1 MVQLFFLFFSS
12 SPLRYIVWLILSHN
26 RVMDYPSLSNTTKI
40 MTTVECFDVYFICFS
55 YGCHTQTTD
64 YRITHFNEAT
74 LLACDTLSKTNRSVN
89 MILILWLKS
98 GEFYFILI
106 RIDMNVYK
114 FPFSMRNMHNL
125 ISWDDWFIVKKYRHL
140 YVRIQM
146 RSVNGQK
153 DPAHWAF
160 SAETPWN
167 DIKITFF
174 FQKERDM
181 TADSSIVRK
190 CVCVFDNMHISL
202 FLFFTLSAFLFR
214 SFSISLSF
222 HRSLIAIGIVVEA
235 HALRV
240 ALFHRN
246 VDTFMLDS
254 TIYSYSVVHVMK
266 TGRKTQHCVCV
277 FVCVCLYMHV

>member
-125 ISWDDWFIVKKYRHL
+125 ISLDDWFIVKKYRHL

-174 FQKERDM
+174 FKKKEIWQQIPVL
-181 TADSSIVRK
+181 SGSVS
-190 CVCVFDNMHISL
+190 VCLIICTSLFFSFSL
-202 FLFFTLSAFLFR
+202 FLLFSFALSLYLSLF
-214 SFSISLSF
+214 ID
-222 HRSLIAIGIVVEA
+222 H
-235 HALRV
+235 
-240 ALFHRN
+240 
-246 VDTFMLDS
+246 
-254 TIYSYSVVHVMK
+254 
-266 TGRKTQHCVCV
+266 
-277 FVCVCLYMHV
+277 